1 MSGLK
6 IYYVGE
12 MQGVV
17 SFDEDSKQ
25 MSFSTE
31 KVKNIVMSLRQSN
44 FSLTSTDEE
53 IYDELPLVLRGQYYC
68 EGDD

>member
-12 MQGVV
+12 LLGVV
-17 SFDEDSKQ
+17 GFDEDTKQ

-44 FSLTSTDEE
+44 FSLISTDEE

>member
-12 MQGVV
+12 LLGVV
-17 SFDEDSKQ
+17 GFDEDTKQ

-31 KVKNIVMSLRQSN
+31 KVKNIILSLRQSN

>member
-12 MQGVV
+12 LLGVV

-31 KVKNIVMSLRQSN
+31 KVKNIILSLRQSN

>member
-6 IYYVGE
+6 IFYLGQL
-12 MQGVV
+12 QGVV
-17 SFDEDSKQ
+17 DFDEDTRR

-31 KVKNIVMSLRQSN
+31 KVRNIVMSLRQSN
-44 FSLTSTDEE
+44 FSLISTDEE